1 MFNKTA
7 KSYMQFFQNKS
18 VFAPREKD
26 KEQIITCGISKQLRV
41 GLQLSQLSLENVVNL
56 PIFIR
61 MEIVS
66 GGPPLTG
73 HLFPQDLSGYLRG
86 WAPMA

>member
-1 MFNKTA
+1 
-7 KSYMQFFQNKS
+7 MQLCQNNS
-18 VFAPREKD
+18 AFASQEKN

-73 HLFPQDLSGYLRG
+73 HLFLQDLSGYLRG
-86 WAPMA
+86 WAPIA